1 MYENRKNVDKLK
13 EIASWLT
20 YHIVEKSTNPTHTP
34 DEILRISDLKINSF
48 GELYAD
54 KWIEDI
60 KSHFDKYSNAK
71 YAPPLSVPR
80 SLTNNDHIQKTKSF
94 SGDVSGVI
102 GETLFAIV
110 LSEHY
115 QLTYEHIAHFRAHK
129 SIGIYPDF
137 GIYSST
143 PEFDDAL
150 KGRGINFHFQYPFPC
165 EVKTITTIDK
175 GNIIARLHKAIGQVQ
190 NYWERYSLSGP
201 SIICV
206 CLRNFLKNS
215 YDLHFIWCE

>member
-1 MYENRKNVDKLK
+1 VEN
-13 EIASWLT
+13 
-20 YHIVEKSTNPTHTP
+20 STRFYSNP
-34 DEILRISDLKINSF
+34 DEALEISDLKINSF

-60 KSHFDKYSNAK
+60 KSHFDKYSSAEH
-71 YAPPLSVPR
+71 APSLSYPR
-80 SLTNNDHIQKTKSF
+80 SLSNDNHIQKTKSF

-110 LSEHY
+110 LSERY
-115 QLTYEHIAHFRAHK
+115 NLTYEHVAHFRAHK

-137 GIYSST
+137 GIYSSI

-150 KGRGINFHFQYPFPC
+150 KKWEINFPFQHPFPC
-165 EVKTITTIDK
+165 EVKTVTTIDK
-175 GNIIARLHKAIGQVQ
+175 GTIIERLHKAIGQVQ
-190 NYWERYSLSGP
+190 NYWVKYELEGS

-206 CLRNFLKNS
+206 CLRNPHKNS
-215 YDLHFIWCE
+215 YDLHFIWGE